1 MVQLTISESAAKRLK
16 DAIQKTDPETGKPLG
31 TVEDTY
37 IRVFVR
43 GGGCSGFQYGMALDH
58 KVHEGDEV
66 IQNDGVKFVVDPMS
80 KEFVDGS
87 TVDYVESISG
97 SGFAITNPL
106 NDATCGCG
114 QSFSRKGEGAP
125 DESIEHGHGHGHNH

>member
-1 MVQLTISESAAKRLK
+1 MVQLTVSETAAKRLK
-16 DAIQKTDPETGKPLG
+16 DAIQKPDPDTGKPLG
-31 TVEDTY
+31 TPEDTY

-58 KVHEGDEV
+58 TVHEGDEV
-66 IQNDGVKFVVDPMS
+66 VQNDGVKFIVDATS

-97 SGFAITNPL
+97 SGFAITNPA
-106 NDATCGCG
+106 NEATCGCG
-114 QSFSRKGEGAP
+114 QSFSRKGEAAP
-125 DESIEHGHGHGHNH
+125 DASEKHGHAHAHNH